1 MWDALAREFYG
12 TEKMTSK
19 LLEAN
24 PTLCD
29 VIVFE
34 SGIVLTVP
42 LVMAEELPSSLPPWR
57 KSK

>member
-1 MWDALAREFYG
+1 MASPGSF
-12 TEKMTSK
+12 TEP
-19 LLEAN
+19 N

-42 LVMAEELPSSLPPWR
+42 LVTAEELPSSLPPWR